1 MSEYQHSLPLQV
13 SEPDPKA
20 LNQERE
26 PIDWAVIKAI
36 FPAIITGFAALAFLG
51 FIAAPTLF
59 GVHGNDLSFADNL
72 QFALFAACLLCA
84 LYLALAERYY
94 LFSGWILFIYLSLL
108 AWF

>member
-1 MSEYQHSLPLQV
+1 MSEYQHPLPLQV

-36 FPAIITGFAALAFLG
+36 SPAIITGFAALAFLG
-51 FIAAPTLF
+51 FIAAPMLF
-59 GVHGNDLSFADNL
+59 GAHGNNFSFASNI
-72 QFALFAACLLCA
+72 QFSLFAACLLCA
-84 LYLALAERYY
+84 LYLALADGYY
-94 LFSGWILFIYLSLL
+94 VFGGWILFTYINLL